1 MKNLVSLGLGSN
13 LFLGPIPDGPFSC
26 RGLKALNLAHNN
38 LSGELPNNFKNL
50 KSLTQLSLS
59 NTSLSNILS
68 ALRILQHCRNLSMLV
83 LTRNFLDEQI
93 PNDVSLEFKNL
104 NSLILANCQLRGP
117 IPQWLSHC
125 HNLQFLD
132 LSWNHLGGNIPSW
145 FGKFESLFYLDLSN
159 NSLKGEIPKSLTE
172 LQSLISGNI
181 TIEEP
186 NLSFLFDLA

>member
-1 MKNLVSLGLGSN
+1 
-13 LFLGPIPDGPFSC
+13 
-26 RGLKALNLAHNN
+26 
-38 LSGELPNNFKNL
+38 
-50 KSLTQLSLS
+50 
-59 NTSLSNILS
+59 
-68 ALRILQHCRNLSMLV
+68 MLV

-93 PNDVSLEFKNL
+93 PNDVSLKFKNL
-104 NSLILANCQLRGP
+104 NGLILANCQLRGP
-117 IPQWLSHC
+117 IPQWLCHC
-125 HNLQFLD
+125 HNFPFLD

-145 FGKFESLFYLDLSN
+145 FRKFESLFYLDLSN